1 MNVLL
6 GWHGKLLRDMAKE
19 NNFPK
24 SVTKDQIDEQDY
36 NLHRPLKIVLVWED
50 ILQIN
55 TSEH

>member
-6 GWHGKLLRDMAKE
+6 GWHGKLLRDIAKE
-19 NNFPK
+19 NNFSK
-24 SVTKDQIDEQDY
+24 SAMKDQIDEQDY
-36 NLHRPLKIVLVWED
+36 NLYGLLKIVLVWEH

>member
-24 SVTKDQIDEQDY
+24 SAMKDQIDEQDY
-36 NLHRPLKIVLVWED
+36 NLHELLQIEPVWEH
-50 ILQIN
+50 ILQIY

>member
-6 GWHGKLLRDMAKE
+6 GWHGKLLGDIAKE
-19 NNFPK
+19 SNFPK
-24 SVTKDQIDEQDY
+24 SAMKDQIDEQHD
-36 NLHRPLKIVLVWED
+36 NLYGLLKIVLVWED